1 MSTARNLLPLRRGL
15 ISGLCWLAGNAGAAE
30 SRYTFDVLLD
40 NKSIGQHQFRVVA
53 TPGGME
59 IVESEARFDVKFLGL
74 TVYRYRHSAEEQW
87 REGCLLR
94 ITARTSDN
102 GRELAVRG
110 ERAKAGF
117 RLDEPV
123 AREDASSCVV
133 TYAYWNLPLLLRG
146 TPLLNPQ
153 TGEFDAVSI
162 DHLGE
167 QQIEVKGELRKA
179 QHYRLRLRGPGLPIE
194 LWYAPDGQWLQLA
207 SKAAGNRRLL
217 YRLAD

>member
-1 MSTARNLLPLRRGL
+1 MSTARNLLSLRRAL
-15 ISGLCWLAGNAGAAE
+15 VAGLCWLAGNAGAAE
-30 SRYTFDVLLD
+30 SHYTFDVLLD
-40 NKSIGQHQFRVVA
+40 NKAIGQHQFRVAA
-53 TPGGME
+53 TPDGVE
-59 IVESEARFDVKFLGL
+59 TVESEARFEVKFLGL
-74 TVYRYRHSAEEQW
+74 TVYRYRHRAEEQW
-87 REGCLLR
+87 REGCLSR

-110 ERAKAGF
+110 ERAGAGF

-123 AREDASSCVV
+123 ARGNSSSCVIS
-133 TYAYWNLPLLLRG
+133 YAYWNLQLLLRG

-179 QHYRLRLRGPGLPIE
+179 QHYRLRGPELPIE

-207 SKAAGNRRLL
+207 SRAAGNRRLL